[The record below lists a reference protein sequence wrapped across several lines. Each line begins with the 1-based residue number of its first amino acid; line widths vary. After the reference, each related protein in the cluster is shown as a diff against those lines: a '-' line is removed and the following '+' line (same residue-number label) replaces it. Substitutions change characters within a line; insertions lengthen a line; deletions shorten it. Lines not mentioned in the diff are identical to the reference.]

1 MKEDEVTDAGISE
14 KGTRLLHELK
24 TKQLQ
29 LHWLLQITKAI
40 NYDLP
45 SHQLFEVFQVV
56 LKDHLKVGKAVLFLK
71 DISWHKSL
79 EYGCKIDIE
88 NIQLEELFSAT
99 NMENNT
105 NSPVKWFNDFETIIP
120 VYHNDKPLAYALVGD
135 FENNAASNPRE
146 FLPFIHTITNIIVV
160 AIENKRL
167 TRESIQ
173 QAAMGRELELAAKM
187 QAMLFPQQL
196 PSNRIFEMAATYLP
210 HQQVGGDYYDY
221 FQINEDEAIL
231 CMADISGKGIS
242 AALLMSNFQANLH
255 ALIKLRL
262 PLTELIYELN
272 ECVNKSAKGEKFITF
287 FIAHINN
294 KEHTLRY
301 INAGHNPP
309 VLMQNKQF
317 SLLETGTT
325 GLGMFEELPFIYE
338 GLIDFPEDSIL
349 FCYTDGITDIEDHNG
364 NLFGI
369 EKIQEILKNHS
380 DVYTMNDLHMIFID
394 AFHKFKGPHGFTD
407 DITMLSCKSVRHR

>member
-1 MKEDEVTDAGISE
+1 MENEITDTGISE
-14 KGTRLLHELK
+14 QGTRLLQELK

-45 SHQLFEVFQVV
+45 AQQLFEVFQVV
-56 LKDHLKVGKAVLFLK
+56 LRDHLKVGKAVLFLK
-71 DISWHKSL
+71 DKTWHKTL
-79 EYGCKIDIE
+79 EYGCMLDIE
-88 NIQLEELFSAT
+88 NIELEELFST
-99 NMENNT
+99 GNMENHHQ
-105 NSPVKWFNDFETIIP
+105 SPVKWFNDFETIIP
-120 VYHNDKPLAYALVGD
+120 VYHNDKPLAYALVGN
-135 FENNAASNPRE
+135 FESTLADNPRE

-167 TRESIQ
+167 TRESII

-196 PSNRIFEMAATYLP
+196 PSNRMFEMAATYLP

-221 FQINEDEAIL
+221 IQLNDEEAIL

-262 PLTELIYELN
+262 SLTELVYELN

-294 KEHTLRY
+294 RDHTLKY

-309 VLMQNKQF
+309 ILMIDRCF

-325 GLGMFEELPFIYE
+325 GLGMFEELPFIHE
-338 GLIDFPEDSIL
+338 GVIGFPENAIL
-349 FCYTDGITDIEDHNG
+349 FCYTDGITDIEDSEG
-364 NLFGI
+364 NFFGVD
-369 EKIQEILKNHS
+369 KIQEILRNHN
-380 DVYTMNDLHMIFID
+380 DVFTMNDLHLIFIE
-394 AFHKFKGPHGFTD
+394 AFNKFKGPQGFTD
-407 DITMLSCKSVRHR
+407 DITMLSCKSICNR